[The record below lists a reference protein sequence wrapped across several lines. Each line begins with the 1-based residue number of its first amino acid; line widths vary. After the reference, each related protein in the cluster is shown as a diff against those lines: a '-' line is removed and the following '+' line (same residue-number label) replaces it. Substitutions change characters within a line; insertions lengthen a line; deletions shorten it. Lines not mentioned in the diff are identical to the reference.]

1 MACSLS
7 LYITG
12 LYVLMLAPVFIEIF
26 SGSASFPPNHSAS
39 AIYHG
44 LSSAVLNKIT
54 KYNPDR
60 SLAVL
65 PKRGVSVSAC
75 EVAVA
80 AQ

>member
-39 AIYHG
+39 EYNMVCH
-44 LSSAVLNKIT
+44 LQFLT
-54 KYNPDR
+54 K
-60 SLAVL
+60 
-65 PKRGVSVSAC
+65 
-75 EVAVA
+75 
-80 AQ
+80 